1 VSTPFD
7 FPPRPRAIPEALR
20 ALADELAGV
29 FERYPPVALA
39 YVFGSVARRQARP
52 DSDLDVGVVFSE
64 RGGSARRHLT
74 LLGELAA
81 RLEGVGG
88 YERVDLVVLESQG
101 PIFCHRVISEGV
113 LVYERD
119 PERRVD
125 FESDT
130 FIRAMDFR
138 PTYDLAVR
146 GQLQSY
152 RRWLR
157 ERHDVR

>member
-1 VSTPFD
+1 VSTPFA
-7 FPPRPRAIPEALR
+7 FPPHPRALPEEFQG
-20 ALADELAGV
+20 LADELARV
-29 FERYPPVALA
+29 LERYPQVALA
-39 YVFGSVARRQARP
+39 YVFGSVARRQARA
-52 DSDLDVGVVFSE
+52 DSDLDVGIVFSE
-64 RGGSARRHLT
+64 RGGSARRHVT

-88 YERVDLVVLESQG
+88 YEHVDLVVLESQG
-101 PIFCHRVISEGV
+101 PIFCHRVLSEGV

-130 FIRAMDFR
+130 FVRAMDFR

-157 ERHDVR
+157 ERHDLR